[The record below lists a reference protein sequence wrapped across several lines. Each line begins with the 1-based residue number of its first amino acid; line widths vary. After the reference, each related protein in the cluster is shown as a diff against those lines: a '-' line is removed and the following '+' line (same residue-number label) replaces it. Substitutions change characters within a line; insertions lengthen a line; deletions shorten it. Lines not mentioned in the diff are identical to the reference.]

1 VKDDSFEN
9 GRNDSLVSDEERDL
23 LVKRLAKCGLPT
35 REIVRITGVSSRTA
49 ARIMQRWGIKRRKTD
64 QFPFRKRIARSLGEI
79 LGQYY
84 ALKEISL
91 DALDQLARQNRLS
104 LKNLFD
110 LIRENVSP
118 SRWAIRSCLAC
129 SQPAL
134 TSSPADRYCPACKKK
149 VMRTRVG
156 MDDNTIY
163 E

>member
-1 VKDDSFEN
+1 MKDDSFEN
-9 GRNDSLVSDEERDL
+9 GRNGSLVSDEERDL
-23 LVKRLAKCGLPT
+23 LVKRLANCGLPT

-49 ARIMQRWGIKRRKTD
+49 ARIMQRWGIKRRKPD
-64 QFPFRKRIARSLGEI
+64 QFPFRKRITRSLVET

-91 DALDQLARQNRLS
+91 DALDQLARKNRLS
-104 LKNLFD
+104 LKKLFD
-110 LIRENVSP
+110 MIREHVSP

-149 VMRTRVG
+149 VKKTRSG